1 MYEYI
6 IGTIVKVTPRYIV
19 VERDQM
25 GYLVFVANPFRYQ
38 VDLERQQKIYLHQ
51 AVRETEIMLYGF
63 VDEAEKQL
71 FLKLLNVSG
80 IGPKSALA
88 ILASEDHSGLINAI
102 EQEDDGYLTNF
113 PGIGK
118 KTAKQI
124 ILDLKGKLNDL
135 DQTKLVGQQGIEL
148 TTTEQPYLQE
158 AIEALTALGYT
169 KTEIKRVAKKL
180 ENYTG
185 DSTDAYLRQGLRL
198 IMKK

>member
-1 MYEYI
+1 M
-6 IGTIVKVTPRYIV
+6 TVTPRYIV
-19 VERDQM
+19 VESGGI
-25 GYLVFVANPFRYQ
+25 GYLIYVANPFKYT
-38 VDLERQQKIYLHQ
+38 VDTLKQQKIYVYQ

-63 VDEAEKQL
+63 YDEAEKQL
-71 FLKLLNVSG
+71 FLKMLSVSG

-88 ILASEDHSGLINAI
+88 VLASEDHQGFIHAI

-124 ILDLKGKLNDL
+124 ILDLKGKLSDL
-135 DQTKLVGQQGIEL
+135 TKVEMLGQQGMDL
-148 TTTEQPYLQE
+148 TQKTSPYLLE

-169 KTEIKRVAKKL
+169 KTEIKRVSKKL
-180 ENYTG
+180 EKYDGN
-185 DSTDAYLRQGLRL
+185 STDDYLRQGLRL

>member
-6 IGTIVKVTPRYIV
+6 IGNVVTVTPRYIV
-19 VERDQM
+19 VESGGI
-25 GYLVFVANPFRYQ
+25 GYLIYVANPFKYT
-38 VDLERQQKIYLHQ
+38 VDTLKQQKIYVYQ

-63 VDEAEKQL
+63 YDEAEKQL
-71 FLKLLNVSG
+71 FLKMLSVSG

-88 ILASEDHSGLINAI
+88 VLASEDHQGFINAI

-124 ILDLKGKLNDL
+124 ILDLKGKLSAL
-135 DQTKLVGQQGIEL
+135 TKVEMLGQQGMDL
-148 TTTEQPYLQE
+148 TQKTSPYLLE

-169 KTEIKRVAKKL
+169 KTEIKRVSKKL
-180 ENYTG
+180 EKYDGN
-185 DSTDAYLRQGLRL
+185 STDDYLRQGLRL

>member
-1 MYEYI
+1 M
-6 IGTIVKVTPRYIV
+6 TVTPRYIV
-19 VERDQM
+19 VESGGI
-25 GYLVFVANPFRYQ
+25 GYLIYVANPFKYT
-38 VDLERQQKIYLHQ
+38 VDTLKQQKIYVYQ

-63 VDEAEKQL
+63 YDEAEKQL
-71 FLKLLNVSG
+71 FLKMLSVSG

-88 ILASEDHSGLINAI
+88 VLASEDHQGFINAI

-124 ILDLKGKLNDL
+124 ILDLKGKLSAL
-135 DQTKLVGQQGIEL
+135 TKVEMLGQQGMDL
-148 TTTEQPYLQE
+148 TQKTSPYLLE

-169 KTEIKRVAKKL
+169 KTEIKRVSKKL
-180 ENYTG
+180 EKYDGN
-185 DSTDAYLRQGLRL
+185 STDDYLRQGLRL

>member
-1 MYEYI
+1 M
-6 IGTIVKVTPRYIV
+6 TVTPRYIV
-19 VERDQM
+19 VESGGI
-25 GYLVFVANPFRYQ
+25 GYLIYVANPFKYT
-38 VDLERQQKIYLHQ
+38 VDTLKQQKIYVYQ

-63 VDEAEKQL
+63 YDEAEKQL
-71 FLKLLNVSG
+71 FLKMLSVSG

-88 ILASEDHSGLINAI
+88 VLASEDHQGFINAI

-124 ILDLKGKLNDL
+124 ILDLKGKLSDL
-135 DQTKLVGQQGIEL
+135 TKVEMLGQQGMDL
-148 TTTEQPYLQE
+148 TQKTSPYLLE

-169 KTEIKRVAKKL
+169 KTEIKRVSKKL
-180 ENYTG
+180 EKYDGN
-185 DSTDAYLRQGLRL
+185 STDDYLRQGLRL

>member
-1 MYEYI
+1 M
-6 IGTIVKVTPRYIV
+6 TVTPRYIV
-19 VERDQM
+19 VESGGI
-25 GYLVFVANPFRYQ
+25 GYLIYVANPFKYT
-38 VDLERQQKIYLHQ
+38 VDTLKQQKIYVYQ

-63 VDEAEKQL
+63 YDETEKQL
-71 FLKLLNVSG
+71 FLKMLSVSG

-88 ILASEDHSGLINAI
+88 VLASEDHQGFINAI

-124 ILDLKGKLNDL
+124 ILDLKGKLSDL
-135 DQTKLVGQQGIEL
+135 TKVEMLGQQGMDL
-148 TTTEQPYLQE
+148 TQKTSPYLLE

-169 KTEIKRVAKKL
+169 KTEIKRVSKKL
-180 ENYTG
+180 EKYDGN
-185 DSTDAYLRQGLRL
+185 STDDYLRQGLRL

>member
-1 MYEYI
+1 M
-6 IGTIVKVTPRYIV
+6 TVTPRYIV
-19 VERDQM
+19 VESDGI
-25 GYLVFVANPFRYQ
+25 GYLIYVANPFKYT
-38 VDLERQQKIYLHQ
+38 VDTLKQQKIYVYQ

-63 VDEAEKQL
+63 YDETEKQL
-71 FLKLLNVSG
+71 FLKMLSVSG

-88 ILASEDHSGLINAI
+88 VLASEDHQGFINAI

-124 ILDLKGKLNDL
+124 ILDLKGKLSDL
-135 DQTKLVGQQGIEL
+135 TKVEMLGQQGMDL
-148 TTTEQPYLQE
+148 TQKTSPYLLE

-169 KTEIKRVAKKL
+169 KTEIKRVSKKL
-180 ENYTG
+180 EKYDGN
-185 DSTDAYLRQGLRL
+185 STDDYLRQGLRL

>member
-19 VERDQM
+19 VESGQM

-38 VDLERQQKIYLHQ
+38 VDFNRQQKIYLHQ

-158 AIEALTALGYT
+158 AIEALSALGYT

-180 ENYTG
+180 ETYAG

>member
-6 IGTIVKVTPRYIV
+6 IGKIVKITPRYLVLECNGI
-19 VERDQM
+19 
-25 GYLVFVANPFRYQ
+25 GYLIYVANPFRYQ
-38 VDLERQQKIYLHQ
+38 VDQVAEQKIYVHQ
-51 AVRETEIMLYGF
+51 AVREQEMTLYGF
-63 VDEAEKQL
+63 YDEAEKQL

-135 DQTKLVGQQGIEL
+135 DQTKLIGQQGIEL

-158 AIEALTALGYT
+158 AIEALSALGYT

-180 ENYTG
+180 ETYTG

>member
-6 IGTIVKVTPRYIV
+6 IGNVVTVTPRYIV
-19 VERDQM
+19 VESGGI
-25 GYLVFVANPFRYQ
+25 GYLIYVANPFKYT
-38 VDLERQQKIYLHQ
+38 VDTLKQQKIYVYQ

-63 VDEAEKQL
+63 YDEAEKQL
-71 FLKLLNVSG
+71 FLKMLSVSG

-88 ILASEDHSGLINAI
+88 VLASEDHQGFINAI

-124 ILDLKGKLNDL
+124 ILDLKGKLSDL
-135 DQTKLVGQQGIEL
+135 TKVEMLGQQGMDL
-148 TTTEQPYLQE
+148 TQKTSPYLLE

-169 KTEIKRVAKKL
+169 KTEIKRVSKKL
-180 ENYTG
+180 EKYDGN
-185 DSTDAYLRQGLRL
+185 STDDYLRQGLRL